1 MNEKKKLD
9 RDLEEAFHMNA
20 KMKDIESKITFNEP
34 KNYLK
39 FNKLAF
45 TLSTCAVCLLLVG
58 TTIGGYFLGKNSFNQ
73 HEENNL
79 VLEDKINEAFAYIET
94 ICNRKDRMP
103 FRQFLI
109 ENEISLYLYHGKIE
123 TDYDETDCYF
133 YQFVFLKNYD
143 YELNL
148 EIRNEENIVYNV
160 NPADYNY
167 LGRIE
172 KEGFNFTKT
181 LEITVLNFDEEILY
195 DKINL

>member
-9 RDLEEAFHMNA
+9 KELENVFSMSS
-20 KMKDIESKITFNEP
+20 KMKYIESKLTFNES

-45 TLSTCAVCLLLVG
+45 ALSTCAVCLLLVG
-58 TTIGGYFLGKNSFNQ
+58 STIGGYFLGKNSFNQ

-79 VLEDKINEAFAYIET
+79 VLEDKINEAFEYIET
-94 ICNRKDRMP
+94 ICNKKDRMP

-133 YQFVFLKNYD
+133 YQFVFLKNED
-143 YELNL
+143 HELNL
-148 EIRNEENIVYNV
+148 EIKNEENVIFDV
-160 NPADYNY
+160 NPAEYNY

-172 KEGFNFTKT
+172 KEGFNFTNS
-181 LEITVLNFDEEILY
+181 LELILTDFGDEILREN
-195 DKINL
+195 INL

>member
-1 MNEKKKLD
+1 MLF
-9 RDLEEAFHMNA
+9 LSICIF
-20 KMKDIESKITFNEP
+20 
-34 KNYLK
+34 KN
-39 FNKLAF
+39 
-45 TLSTCAVCLLLVG
+45 
-58 TTIGGYFLGKNSFNQ
+58 
-73 HEENNL
+73 
-79 VLEDKINEAFAYIET
+79 D
-94 ICNRKDRMP
+94 
-103 FRQFLI
+103 
-109 ENEISLYLYHGKIE
+109 
-123 TDYDETDCYF
+123 
-133 YQFVFLKNYD
+133 D

>member
-9 RDLEEAFHMNA
+9 KELEDVFSMNS
-20 KMKDIESKITFNEP
+20 KMKNIESKMIFNEP

-45 TLSTCAVCLLLVG
+45 VFSTCAACLVLIGASVG
-58 TTIGGYFLGKNSFNQ
+58 SFFLGKNAFNE
-73 HEENNL
+73 HEDITI
-79 VLEDKINEAFAYIET
+79 VLEDKIKEAFDYIDT

-133 YQFVFLKNYD
+133 YQFVFLKNDD

>member
-1 MNEKKKLD
+1 MNKKL
-9 RDLEEAFHMNA
+9 
-20 KMKDIESKITFNEP
+20 KIMFI
-34 KNYLK
+34 
-39 FNKLAF
+39 F
-45 TLSTCAVCLLLVG
+45 AVL
-58 TTIGGYFLGKNSFNQ
+58 ISNSFTMGGENRKVNNKI
-73 HEENNL
+73 HFENNFMKQL
-79 VLEDKINEAFAYIET
+79 SLDDN
-94 ICNRKDRMP
+94 DS
-103 FRQFLI
+103 

-133 YQFVFLKNYD
+133 YQFVFLKNDD